1 MMQRVLRRG
10 QKLETEAPERRAMQ
24 NFATEAVDWPETA
37 ARLRLW
43 QAQVGDTAPLPGV

>member
-24 NFATEAVDWPETA
+24 TFATEAVDWPDTA
-37 ARLRLW
+37 TRLRLPF
-43 QAQVGDTAPLPGV
+43 AKGD